1 MEVIMKPETLTSS
14 FDQFREGTA
23 EVVQKVKDLSAKAGQ
38 KLDTTYDVV
47 VRGVRKIKNSSE
59 EAIKDTR
66 GYIKGHPLAVVA
78 GTALGAF
85 ALGALAGYI
94 VRARRSS

>member
-1 MEVIMKPETLTSS
+1 MKPETLASP

-23 EVVQKVKDLSAKAGQ
+23 EVVQKAKNLSAKVGQ
-38 KLDTTYDVV
+38 KLDTTYNDV
-47 VRGVRKIKNSSE
+47 VRGVRKVKNSTE
-59 EAIKDTR
+59 EAIEDTR
-66 GYIKGHPLAVVA
+66 LYIKAHPLAIVA

>member
-1 MEVIMKPETLTSS
+1 MKSETLTSPL
-14 FDQFREGTA
+14 DQFREGAA
-23 EVVQKVKDLSAKAGQ
+23 EVVQKAKNLSAKVGQ
-38 KLDTTYDVV
+38 KLDTTYNDV
-47 VRGVRKIKNSSE
+47 VRGVGKVKTSAEQGIE
-59 EAIKDTR
+59 DTR
-66 GYIKGHPLAVVA
+66 LYIKAHPLAVVT